1 MIDFDKILDD
11 LDRGRY
17 RKREVA
23 LAKAQAEIN
32 TINREYE
39 AYVAGLYDA
48 VRAIKSQYTK
58 EQEDAK
64 RTDL

>member
-1 MIDFDKILDD
+1 MIDFDKIIDD

-23 LAKAQAEIN
+23 LTKAQAEID

-39 AYVAGLYDA
+39 AYVDGIYDA
-48 VRAIKSQYTK
+48 VKMIKQQYVEERK
-58 EQEDAK
+58 NDSK
-64 RTDL
+64 

>member
-1 MIDFDKILDD
+1 MIDFDKILED

-39 AYVAGLYDA
+39 AYVDGLYDA
-48 VRAIKSQYTK
+48 VKVIKCQYENEK
-58 EQEDAK
+58 KDGK
-64 RTDL
+64 

>member
-1 MIDFDKILDD
+1 MIDFDKIIDD

-23 LAKAQAEIN
+23 LAKAQAEIG

-39 AYVAGLYDA
+39 AYVDGIYDA
-48 VRAIKSQYTK
+48 VKMIKQQYGE
-58 EQEDAK
+58 EQK
-64 RTDL
+64 NG